1 MQQQVTVMLLPTV
14 RLQWLSS
21 IYVVRVTPYTA
32 ERLRLTILAPPALPR
47 PLYQISVDVL

>member
-1 MQQQVTVMLLPTV
+1 MLLPTV

-32 ERLRLTILAPPALPR
+32 ERLRLTTIAHSALPC